1 MAVTIEEQTETAP
14 GRLEL
19 VREFVNTL
27 HIDLHLE
34 DPDDRLR
41 SPRDL
46 TRWLR
51 EHELLPAGVVAG
63 EADLTHALEV
73 RESVRSLLAANH
85 GEPVDDRAI
94 ESLRRA
100 SERAGLGL
108 AFHEDGTSA
117 LEPASDGVDAALGR
131 LLAEVNVAMVDGT
144 WGRLKICPAD
154 DCRWAFYDHSR
165 NHSRRWCSMSACGN
179 RAKVRSY
186 RQRNP

>member
-1 MAVTIEEQTETAP
+1 MAETSQDQSEVAP

-34 DPDDRLR
+34 DPDERLS
-41 SPRDL
+41 SPQEL

-51 EHELLPAGVVAG
+51 KHDLLSSGVVAG
-63 EADLTHALEV
+63 EADLARAIELREAL
-73 RESVRSLLAANH
+73 RSLLAANH
-85 GEPVDDRAI
+85 GEPVGDGAI
-94 ESLRRA
+94 ASLRRA
-100 SERAGLGL
+100 AERARLGL
-108 AFHEDGTSA
+108 NFREDGTSA
-117 LEPASDGVDAALGR
+117 LEPASDGVNAALGR

-144 WGRLKICPAD
+144 WSRLKICPAD

-165 NHSRRWCSMSACGN
+165 NHSRRWCEMRACGN

-186 RQRNP
+186 RRRNA